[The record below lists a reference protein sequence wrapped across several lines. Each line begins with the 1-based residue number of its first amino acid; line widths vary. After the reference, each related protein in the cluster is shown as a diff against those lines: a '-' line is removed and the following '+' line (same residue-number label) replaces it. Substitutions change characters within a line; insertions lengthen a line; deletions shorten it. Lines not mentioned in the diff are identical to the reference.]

1 MRFSTAGGDDYSAGD
16 SLPDSSASRTFFVFK
31 PQAETAGFRLNA
43 GNFCFDNSI
52 AQFPPFNCVPAKFLK

>member
-16 SLPDSSASRTFFVFK
+16 RTFSVFK

-43 GNFCFDNSI
+43 GYFCFDNSI
-52 AQFPPFNCVPAKFLK
+52 AQLPPFNCVATKFLK